1 MKKPANA
8 LNSDED
14 LRAAVIKCSGIVET
28 AVAKSVSSPGLEV
41 ALIRAPTKRYSIEG
55 VVHDFSNPNKNYAD
69 AMREVYQKYGEDDLD
84 VTTLFADALM
94 NWKPRQLFRSK
105 TGKAIDSSPV
115 LEIRAVLERGS
126 QHPDGKKHPGTPHIA
141 TVADDKFFARQGG
154 VNFYSFYRLH
164 NYHSLIYAAMLAGQ
178 SRVALE
184 SVDRMEGT
192 ITEAMLLTKSPP
204 MANWLEFFLAVRV
217 HVLIRFGLWSDL
229 KALPIPTDQVLYCT
243 TTAMTHYGKAI
254 AHAATNDVAQADVQR
269 ALSTAAAFRVPPSRL
284 DFPNRI
290 VDILKVATSM
300 LDGEIAYR
308 QGDVDVA
315 FQHLLDAIVHEDNLQ
330 YTEPWGWMLPARH
343 PYGALSLE
351 QGRVE
356 QARRAYAEDLGLE
369 KTLTR
374 AHAHPRNVWALS
386 GYYECLVGLGRE
398 EEAREVQEK
407 LVVAK
412 RGADVDV
419 ASSCCCRLGTEG
431 GCVGKGQGK
440 VCGNGET

>member
-1 MKKPANA
+1 
-8 LNSDED
+8 
-14 LRAAVIKCSGIVET
+14 
-28 AVAKSVSSPGLEV
+28 
-41 ALIRAPTKRYSIEG
+41 
-55 VVHDFSNPNKNYAD
+55 
-69 AMREVYQKYGEDDLD
+69 
-84 VTTLFADALM
+84 M
-94 NWKPRQLFRSK
+94 NWKPRQLFESK
-105 TGKAIDSSPV
+105 TGKAIESSPV
-115 LEIRAVLERGS
+115 LEIRAVLERGL
-126 QHPDGKKHPGTPHIA
+126 QHPDVKKHPGTPHMYIHCMEMSATPELALPVCDIIRTLIPDAGHMTHMPTHIDVLVGEYDRAIKCNYRA

-178 SRVALE
+178 SRAALE
-184 SVDRMEGT
+184 SVDRMEAT
-192 ITEAMLLTKSPP
+192 ITEAMLLTQSPP

-229 KALPIPTDQVLYCT
+229 KALPVPTDQVLYCT
-243 TTAMTHYGKAI
+243 TTAMTHYGKGI
-254 AHAATNDVAQADVQR
+254 AHAATNDLAQADVQR
-269 ALSTAAAFRVPPSRL
+269 ALFAAAASRVPPSRL

-308 QGDVDVA
+308 RGDVDVA
-315 FQHLLDAIVHEDNLQ
+315 FQHLRDAIVHEDNLQ

-386 GYYECLVGLGRE
+386 GYYECLVRLGRE

-419 ASSCCCRLGTEG
+419 ASSCFCRLGTEE
-431 GCVGKGQGK
+431 GCVGRGQGK
-440 VCGNGET
+440 VCGNGES